1 MPDTFIKIAS
11 VTVGSGGAA
20 SIDFSSIPS
29 TYTDLCLLL
38 SIRGS
43 GSYTATD
50 CKVIINGSTT
60 GYTSRAVAGDG
71 SAAFSFAETTA
82 GYVAGYVPG
91 TLATAST
98 FANNS
103 LYFPNYAGSTNKS
116 WSVDSVTE
124 NNASTAY
131 AILAASLWSD
141 TSAITSLS
149 YSALTGN
156 LVQYSTATL
165 YGINKS

>member
-1 MPDTFIKIAS
+1 MAATFTKIAS
-11 VTVGSGGAA
+11 VSVGLLGAS
-20 SIDFSSIPS
+20 SIDFTSIPS
-29 TYTDLCLLL
+29 TYTDLCLMV
-38 SIRGS
+38 SVRGS
-43 GSYTATD
+43 GAYTATD

-60 GYTSRAVAGDG
+60 GYTSRAVAGSG

-103 LYFPNYAGSTNKS
+103 LYFPNYAGSANKS

-124 NNASTAY
+124 NNASTAF
-131 AILAASLWSD
+131 AILAASLWSN

-149 YSALTGN
+149 YTALTGN
-156 LVQYSTATL
+156 FVQYSTATL
-165 YGINKS
+165 YGIKNS

>member
-1 MPDTFIKIAS
+1 MATLIKIAS
-11 VTVGSGGAA
+11 ATVGSGGAS
-20 SIDFSSIPS
+20 SIDFTSIPS
-29 TYTDLCLLL
+29 TYTDLCLVL

-60 GYTSRAVAGDG
+60 GYTSRALGGSG
-71 SAAFSFAETTA
+71 SAAFTFAETTA

-91 TLATAST
+91 TLATSNT

-103 LYFPNYAGSTNKS
+103 LYFPNYAGSANKS

-124 NNASTAY
+124 NNSSAAFMV
-131 AILAASLWSD
+131 LAASLWSN

-149 YSALTGN
+149 YTALTGN
-156 LVQYSTATL
+156 FVQHSTATL
-165 YGINKS
+165 YGINNS